1 MINLEDAF
9 KMGCNCM
16 PNFTRQQWLV
26 TITFI
31 VINLFNAMCFSMQAP
46 FYPIEAEMKGCTPSE
61 YGLVFGVFEL
71 VVFLVS
77 PIIGANLNRL
87 GIKATL
93 CTGIGAVGVSTVL
106 FGLLDKLENGKVFLA
121 FSFVLRIIAAAGN
134 GAFLTGSFS
143 LIGSVSSHII
153 IIIYMLDEKN
163 QVYNSDFFIT

>member
-1 MINLEDAF
+1 MNKIF
-9 KMGCNCM
+9 TKMACNCM
-16 PNFTRQQWLV
+16 PNFSRQQWMV

-134 GAFLTGSFS
+134 AAFLTGSFS
-143 LIGSVSSHII
+143 LIGKIFVSLVGVRHN
-153 IIIYMLDEKN
+153 L
-163 QVYNSDFFIT
+163 